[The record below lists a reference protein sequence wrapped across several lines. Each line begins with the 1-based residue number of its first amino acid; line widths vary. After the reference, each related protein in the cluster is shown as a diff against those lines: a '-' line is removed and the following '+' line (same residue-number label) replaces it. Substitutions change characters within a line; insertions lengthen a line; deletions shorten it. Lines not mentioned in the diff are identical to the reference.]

1 MSSYYFSSLRIKLPV
16 LLLGFSLVSISLL
29 VYLRLENAKQDLIR
43 ARLNELNAIITPL
56 QADLS
61 DSLSSNN
68 LETARER
75 LLLKALIPNI
85 NSIMLTD
92 ANDKVILASRNSWR
106 ESFAK
111 EVNPAYDIDSANTI
125 RVLGTFEHHLD
136 YSGLFSNYPRICA
149 YYAVDLGNFRD
160 ERLRPNQKGVLFLE
174 YDLSQPMAKAERDA
188 LIEAAWLSGLNIAS
202 TLILMVLLNYLFTS
216 RIQHLAA
223 AALALRRGHLDTR
236 SYLHGHDEISQL
248 SDNFN
253 RMAEHWQQVEADL
266 QTAKKQSEHASQA
279 KSEFLAKMSHEI
291 RTPLNGVIGMSTL
304 LLESNLTA
312 QQKQFAEI
320 IASSADS
327 LLSLINSIL
336 DLSKIEAKKFE
347 LTPTT
352 FDLIQLLEETVE
364 VVAFRAHAK
373 QLDIAYFI
381 ETGTPT
387 ALVGDRD
394 RLKQMLLN
402 LGGNAVK
409 FTQKGSVTISVSLEA
424 EQDGN
429 ATLSFKVKDTG
440 EGISEAKI
448 DKLFTAFTQLS
459 GPNYQQNTGTGLGL
473 YICKQLAELMDG
485 QIGVHSQ
492 PDSGS
497 TFWIKI
503 PFILDESALATPFP
517 DLRQSRILI
526 VDEHPVSRS
535 ALREILESWGAI
547 CDESLHLNLGLKL
560 LEQSIQRQTPYAFVF
575 LDRNWNSEEEC
586 QVWQQLSTANE
597 YRQTCFISMSG
608 LNRLSFDPK
617 MAVND
622 FNLLYKPIRHS
633 SLSTCVEHQL
643 LPNSDTRQ
651 FVKSHEPTALI
662 NALPYRVL
670 VVEDNAINLL
680 VLSKFLKNKGFEVFS
695 AGNGR
700 EAIEQ
705 LQQTHIDLILMDCQM
720 PEMDGYEATQR
731 IRQGEAG
738 EHNKSIPIVA
748 VTAFAYHSDVEKCL
762 SSGMDDFM
770 SKPIKPE
777 ILERIVD
784 KWGRKNTL

>member
-1 MSSYYFSSLRIKLPV
+1 MSRYSFSSLRIKLP
-16 LLLGFSLVSISLL
+16 LLLFSFSLISVSLL
-29 VYLRLENAKQDLIR
+29 VYLRLENSKQDLIR
-43 ARLNELNAIITPL
+43 DRLNELNAIITPL

-61 DSLSSNN
+61 DALSGNN
-68 LETARER
+68 LELARER

-85 NSIMLTD
+85 NSIVLTD

-106 ESFAK
+106 EEFARD
-111 EVNPAYDIDSANTI
+111 VIPAYDVEAANKI
-125 RVLGTFEHHLD
+125 RELSTFEHHID
-136 YSGLFSNYPRICA
+136 YADQFSSHSKISA

-160 ERLRPNQKGVLFLE
+160 KGLRTHHMGVLFLE
-174 YDLSQPMAKAERDA
+174 YDLNQPMAKAEQDA

-202 TLILMVLLNYLFTS
+202 TLILMVLLNHLITL

-223 AALALRRGHLDTR
+223 AALALREGHLDTR
-236 SYLHGHDEISQL
+236 SVLQGQDEISQL
-248 SDNFN
+248 GANFN
-253 RMAEHWQQVEADL
+253 RMAEHWQNVEADL
-266 QTAKKQSEHASQA
+266 QTAKTQSERDSQA
-279 KSEFLAKMSHEI
+279 KTEFLAKMSHEI
-291 RTPLNGVIGMSTL
+291 RTPLNGVIGMSAL

-312 QQKQFAEI
+312 QQKQFTEI

-327 LLSLINSIL
+327 LLSLINGIL
-336 DLSKIEAKKFE
+336 DISKIEAKKFE

-352 FDLIQLLEETVE
+352 FDLIHLLEEAIE

-381 ETGTPT
+381 APGTPT

-394 RLKQMLLN
+394 RLKQILLN

-409 FTQKGSVTISVSLEA
+409 FTQKGSVTISAGTKL
-424 EQDGN
+424 EQDGKVV
-429 ATLSFKVKDTG
+429 LIFEVKDTG
-440 EGISEAKI
+440 EGICESKI
-448 DKLFTAFTQLS
+448 DQLFTAFTQLS

-473 YICKQLAELMDG
+473 YICKQLAELMGG
-485 QIGVHSQ
+485 QIGVSSKLE
-492 PDSGS
+492 SGS
-497 TFWIKI
+497 TFWITI
-503 PFILDESALATPFP
+503 PFTLEQSAIPKCFP
-517 DLRQSRILI
+517 DLSGSRVLI
-526 VDEHPVSRS
+526 VDEYAVSRA

-547 CDESLHLNLGLKL
+547 CDESLHLNLGLML
-560 LEQSIQRQTPYAFVF
+560 LEQSIKRESPYTFVF
-575 LDRNWNSEEEC
+575 IDRNWNSEEEC
-586 QVWQQLSTANE
+586 QVWQQLSTAQQ
-597 YRQTCFISMSG
+597 YRHIHFISMSG

-617 MAVND
+617 MAAHD

-633 SLSTCVEHQL
+633 SLSACVENL
-643 LPNSDTRQ
+643 MLPRAGTLSCEMSQDPSASIKT
-651 FVKSHEPTALI
+651 
-662 NALPYRVL
+662 LPCRVL

-680 VLSKFLKNKGFEVFS
+680 VLSKFLKKKGCEVFS

-700 EAIEQ
+700 DAIET
-705 LQQTHIDLILMDCQM
+705 LQETTIDLILMDCQM
-720 PEMDGYEATQR
+720 PEMDGFEATQR

-738 EHNKSIPIVA
+738 SLNIAIPIVA

-777 ILERIVD
+777 ILERIVE